1 MIRKGEWTIF
11 FMEKGTNPASNLTRE
26 TKLWS
31 FLSIRGLKKASW
43 IILLNIFTCGF
54 VEEDVND

>member
-1 MIRKGEWTIF
+1 
-11 FMEKGTNPASNLTRE
+11 MEKGTNPASNLTRE